1 MKNPKTLPEE
11 YFAAVGRGDVEQALS
26 LIAAD
31 ADFQTPAGRLPVPD
45 GVRAM
50 LNGYVSG
57 FPGSRFEVTRV
68 FGNDDEMAVEGNWV
82 GTHGGPLS
90 MPDGSKLPPTG
101 KSVRVPYVT
110 LFKLKGDK
118 ITSHHAYWDMAS
130 FLGQLGL
137 GAR

>member
-1 MKNPKTLPEE
+1 MNDAKTLPEQ
-11 YFAAVGRGDVEQALS
+11 YFAAIGRGDVEQALS
-26 LIAAD
+26 LIAVH
-31 ADFQTPAGRLPVPD
+31 ADFQTPAGRVPVPD

-50 LNGYVSG
+50 LNGYVTA

-82 GTHGGPLS
+82 GTHNGPMS

-101 KSVRVPYVT
+101 KSVRVPYAT
-110 LFKLKGDK
+110 LFKLNRDQ

-130 FLGQLGL
+130 LLGQLGL
-137 GAR
+137 ATR